1 MAIIS
6 LKAFSN
12 KWSKSPTPFHILLWW
27 VLVLVEPRHAGTILL
42 LSGLFDPIGGGR
54 PRKLSRLWLL
64 LWSWRKPLCWC
75 QWSNW
80 RYRSAPQVEPSFQAD
95 VVNKMIRAPDAASI
109 ASMLW
114 LEALM
119 GRKPGASTGTNL
131 WDVFQVS
138 WKMLHRQQSR
148 SIVTVMCDSG
158 ERYLDAV
165 NGWLVTWVI
174 CNVILISYR
183 FE

>member
-1 MAIIS
+1 
-6 LKAFSN
+6 
-12 KWSKSPTPFHILLWW
+12 
-27 VLVLVEPRHAGTILL
+27 
-42 LSGLFDPIGGGR
+42 
-54 PRKLSRLWLL
+54 
-64 LWSWRKPLCWC
+64 
-75 QWSNW
+75 
-80 RYRSAPQVEPSFQAD
+80 

-165 NGWLVTWVI
+165 NGWLVT
-174 CNVILISYR
+174 
-183 FE
+183 